1 VARLAWSLESIADL
15 EAIRDYIAR
24 TSPRY
29 GALTAA
35 RLVEAMAPI
44 RQFPESGR
52 VVPELNQP
60 DIREVIDGAFRL
72 VYRYRRDQDLAE
84 VLTVFRASRRFPD
97 FGPR

>member
-1 VARLAWSLESIADL
+1 
-15 EAIRDYIAR
+15 
-24 TSPRY
+24 
-29 GALTAA
+29 
-35 RLVEAMAPI
+35 
-44 RQFPESGR
+44 

>member
-1 VARLAWSLESIADL
+1 VARLVWTAEAIADL

-29 GALTAA
+29 GTLTAA
-35 RLVEAMAPI
+35 RLIQSMGSM

-52 VVPELNQP
+52 IVPELNRP
-60 DIREVIDGAFRL
+60 DIREVIYGAFRL
-72 VYRYRRDQDLAE
+72 VYRYRHEQDTAE

-97 FGPR
+97 FGSR

>member
-1 VARLAWSLESIADL
+1 MARLVWTSEAVADIES
-15 EAIRDYIAR
+15 IRDYIAR

-35 RLVEAMAPI
+35 RLIQSMASI

-52 VVPELNQP
+52 IVPEVNRP
-60 DIREVIDGAFRL
+60 EIREVIYGAFRL
-72 VYRYRRDQDLAE
+72 VYRYRRENDLAE
-84 VLTVFRASRRFPD
+84 VLTVFRATRRFPE

>member
-1 VARLAWSLESIADL
+1 MARLVWSLEAIADL

-35 RLVEAMAPI
+35 RLVQAMGPI

-52 VVPELNQP
+52 VVPELNRP
-60 DIREVIDGAFRL
+60 DIREVIYGAFRL
-72 VYRYRRDQDLAE
+72 VYRYERQHDRAE

-97 FGPR
+97 FGSR

>member
-1 VARLAWSLESIADL
+1 MARLIWTSEAVADI

-29 GALTAA
+29 GTLTAA
-35 RLVEAMAPI
+35 RLIQAMALI

-52 VVPELNQP
+52 IVPEINRP
-60 DIREVIDGAFRL
+60 DIREVIYGAFRL
-72 VYRYRRDQDLAE
+72 VYRYRREHDLVE
-84 VLTVFRASRRFPD
+84 VLTVFRATRRFPD